1 MLPLLS
7 PLYSLED
14 VFFIFGILFICLVI
28 GTPTSVMLQL
38 VNIFHT
44 FIIISFIEY
53 FPVRVLSLVLLQY
66 KLIQCNTSLFF
77 SSSRVRDV
85 LLCVNLKQ
93 PMDDPEL

>member
-14 VFFIFGILFICLVI
+14 VFFYFLVFFFICLVI

-66 KLIQCNTSLFF
+66 KLTQ
-77 SSSRVRDV
+77 
-85 LLCVNLKQ
+85 
-93 PMDDPEL
+93 